1 MAAISRRRDGAAD
14 YTWPGYVD
22 ALTTLLMVLIFLLS
36 IFSVAQFTLSSVLSS
51 RETAIDTLN
60 KQIGDLA
67 VQLSL
72 EKRSADDLQKDVARL
87 TLLSRQLQAE
97 RERLT
102 VDLLGSRRSAEE
114 LRAERDRLSTD
125 LAGSR
130 RSAEDLRTERDR
142 VTTDLAAQR
151 KSAEELKADRERL
164 GTDLAAQRK
173 SAEELKADRDR
184 LGTDLAAQ
192 RRTVDAVTAERD
204 RLSVLLRDATREI
217 ETRTAD
223 MQKEVERQRLE
234 LTRLAAALAAAN
246 NEKGRLFT
254 DLTEEQKQTAEQKA
268 AQIRLTAELGALKD
282 ELARL
287 GAALDAADAKAK
299 EQQAQIMDLGTRLN
313 RALASKVEELARY
326 RSEFFG
332 KLRDALSGQ
341 RDVQIVGDR
350 FVFQSEVLF
359 PSGSA
364 QLQKSGEA
372 QLASVAQRLVEIA
385 RSIPKDIQ
393 WVLQVDGH
401 TDNKPIATRE
411 FPTNWEL
418 SVARAI
424 AVVKFLNA
432 QGIPNENLVAAG
444 YGEYQ
449 PLVTTGDTAR
459 NRRIELKLTNR

>member
-1 MAAISRRRDGAAD
+1 MAAISRRRDGAD

-36 IFSVAQFTLSSVLSS
+36 IFSVAQFTLSTVLSN
-51 RETAIDTLN
+51 RETAIDSLN
-60 KQIGDLA
+60 KQVGDLA
-67 VQLSL
+67 SQLSL
-72 EKRSADDLQKDVARL
+72 EKRSAEDLQKDVARL

-102 VDLLGSRRSAEE
+102 ADVANQKRSAED
-114 LRAERDRLSTD
+114 LKAERDRLS
-125 LAGSR
+125 AM
-130 RSAEDLRTERDR
+130 
-142 VTTDLAAQR
+142 
-151 KSAEELKADRERL
+151 LK
-164 GTDLAAQRK
+164 
-173 SAEELKADRDR
+173 
-184 LGTDLAAQ
+184 
-192 RRTVDAVTAERD
+192 
-204 RLSVLLRDATREI
+204 DATREI
-217 ETRTAD
+217 ETKAATAED
-223 MQKEVERQRLE
+223 MQKELERQKLE

-246 NEKGRLFT
+246 NEKGKLFS

-268 AQIRLTAELGALKD
+268 NTVRLTAELNAVKE

-287 GAALDAADAKAK
+287 NAALEAADAKAK
-299 EQQAQIMDLGTRLN
+299 EQNAQIIDLGQKLN

-332 KLRDALSGQ
+332 KLREALAGQ

-364 QLQKSGEA
+364 QLQPSGEK
-372 QLASVAQRLVEIA
+372 QLASVAQRLIDIA
-385 RSIPKDIQ
+385 SKIPKEIN

-401 TDNKPIATRE
+401 TDNKPINTRE
-411 FPTNWEL
+411 FPSNWEL
-418 SVARAI
+418 SAARAI
-424 AVVKFLNA
+424 AVVKFLNK
-432 QGIPNENLVAAG
+432 QGIPNDRLAAAG

-449 PLVTTGDTAR
+449 PLSMMDTAR

>member
-1 MAAISRRRDGAAD
+1 MAAISRRRDGAD

-36 IFSVAQFTLSSVLSS
+36 IFSVAQFTLSTVISS
-51 RETAIDTLN
+51 RDTAIDTLN

-67 VQLSL
+67 SQLSL
-72 EKRSADDLQKDVARL
+72 EKRSAEDLQKDVARL

-97 RERLT
+97 REKLNADVAT
-102 VDLLGSRRSAEE
+102 QRRSADD
-114 LRAERDRLSTD
+114 LKAERDRL
-125 LAGSR
+125 
-130 RSAEDLRTERDR
+130 
-142 VTTDLAAQR
+142 AAMLQ
-151 KSAEELKADRERL
+151 
-164 GTDLAAQRK
+164 
-173 SAEELKADRDR
+173 
-184 LGTDLAAQ
+184 
-192 RRTVDAVTAERD
+192 
-204 RLSVLLRDATREI
+204 DATREI
-217 ETRTAD
+217 ETKATTAAD
-223 MQKEVERQRLE
+223 MQKEIERQKLE

-246 NEKGRLFT
+246 DEKGKLFT

-268 AQIRLTAELGALKD
+268 ARVRMTAELNALKE

-287 GAALDAADAKAK
+287 NAALEAADVKAK
-299 EQQAQIMDLGTRLN
+299 EQNAQIIDLGQKLN

-332 KLRDALSGQ
+332 KLREALAGQ

-364 QLQKSGEA
+364 QLQPSGEK
-372 QLASVAQRLVEIA
+372 QLASVAQRLIEIS
-385 RSIPKDIQ
+385 RKIPREIH

-401 TDNKPIATRE
+401 TDNKPINTRE
-411 FPTNWEL
+411 FPSNWEL
-418 SVARAI
+418 SAARAI

-432 QGIPNENLVAAG
+432 QGIPNDRLAAAG

-449 PLVTTGDTAR
+449 PLSMMDTAR